1 MRLRIRESTTRNRRS
16 NRYSGGENM
25 SDYLR
30 ENSFVDREYDV
41 FGEIKSIMRREFSK
55 PDRMD
60 LSYRFIELYSWYTK
74 IRVIRSDT
82 NESLLFTVEY
92 KDVYDGLIYATCN
105 YRVDAGNKENVFESA
120 QEFVDWMLSIVDDRL
135 F

>member
-1 MRLRIRESTTRNRRS
+1 MRLRIREGTPSNRRL
-16 NRYSGGENM
+16 NRYLGGEDM
-25 SDYLR
+25 GDYLR
-30 ENSFVDREYDV
+30 ENTFVDKGYDV
-41 FGEIKSIMRREFSK
+41 FGDIKSIMRKEFSK
-55 PDRMD
+55 PDRLD

-92 KDVYDGLIYATCN
+92 KDVYNGLIYATCN
-105 YRVDAGNKENVFESA
+105 YKVGVGNKENVFTSP
-120 QEFVDWMLSIVDDRL
+120 QEFVDWMLRTVDARL

>member
-1 MRLRIRESTTRNRRS
+1 MRLRIREGTPS
-16 NRYSGGENM
+16 NMRLNGYLGGENM

-30 ENSFVDREYDV
+30 ENSFVDTGYDV
-41 FGEIKSIMRREFSK
+41 FGEIKSIMRKEFSK
-55 PDRMD
+55 PDRVD

-105 YRVDAGNKENVFESA
+105 YRVGAGNKENVFTSA
-120 QEFVDWMLSIVDDRL
+120 QEFVDWMFGMVDARL